1 MPDLLAAGAKA
12 QDLPRISAYALGVF
26 KDCARKYALRYR
38 QNRYWPAPEGKAQDQ
53 QSARG
58 STRIDDSAGD
68 RSSTL
73 QRGQRFHALVQA
85 HQEGLPLGSILE
97 AMAAED
103 EAIAPLW
110 AAFLAH
116 PDARP
121 EGEVWSEV
129 SLHFFVKDVP
139 VMARFDRIVRHA
151 GRWIIVDWKT
161 GGSWESLEES
171 WQTKLYPFAL
181 AHAGHVLN
189 DGAPIPPEAV
199 TLRYWVWKGG
209 QVETHT
215 WDYTPERY
223 AEDLATFE
231 RQAEIVSA
239 PLDDAHF
246 PGHGAGSR
254 ACSRCQFLTLCHPK
268 PLPEPEAPEL
278 PLPRFSGPQAHA
290 ASVPPSNGGQDEEDL
305 KERD

>member
-1 MPDLLAAGAKA
+1 MPDPFAVSLLAAGANS
-12 QDLPRISAYALGVF
+12 QDLPRISAYSLGVF

-38 QNRYWPAPEGKAQDQ
+38 QNRYWPAPEGKAKEQ
-53 QSARG
+53 QSSG
-58 STRIDDSAGD
+58 G
-68 RSSTL
+68 STL

-85 HQEGLPLGSILE
+85 HQEGLPLAPVLE

-161 GGSWESLEES
+161 GGSRETLAES

-246 PGHGAGSR
+246 PGHEAGSR
-254 ACSRCQFLTLCHPK
+254 ACSTCQFLTLCHPK
-268 PLPEPEAPEL
+268 PLPEPIAPEL
-278 PLPRFSGPQAHA
+278 PLPRFA
-290 ASVPPSNGGQDEEDL
+290 ASPPLDGERPPFGGQS
-305 KERD
+305 